1 MNKTVKLL
9 ATAAVLP
16 LLFAACSQQADGGA
30 PTALE
35 TPLDGAPSAQATTAP
50 AQPAQ
55 PASPAQSAQPAQ
67 PSQPAA
73 PAQSAQPAQPASP
86 AQGVNSGPVDSGL
99 AALTAAESAH
109 GGFQAYELDYD
120 DGRWEVSLVNQDKRT
135 KDVYVDMNGAI
146 AHSEDDEELLDT
158 QEDSQFRAATVTLAD
173 ALRAS
178 GVSQVDD
185 VDLAMVNGTLVWKV
199 DVVDDAEVY
208 YVDAKT
214 GQLTK

>member
-1 MNKTVKLL
+1 MKKTVKLL
-9 ATAAVLP
+9 AMAAALP

-35 TPLDGAPSAQATTAP
+35 TPLDNAPASQAATAP
-50 AQPAQ
+50 APQSSAPAE
-55 PASPAQSAQPAQ
+55 QSAA
-67 PSQPAA
+67 PSQAPAPAA
-73 PAQSAQPAQPASP
+73 TSAAPQSAAPS
-86 AQGVNSGPVDSGL
+86 GNSGPLDSAL
-99 AALTAAESAH
+99 AALTAAETAH

-120 DGRWEVSLVNQDKRT
+120 DGRWEVSLVNQDKAT
-135 KDVYVDMNGAI
+135 KDVHVDLNGTV
-146 AHSEDDEELLDT
+146 AHTEDDSELLD
-158 QEDSQFRAATVTLAD
+158 QHEDGQFRAATVTLAD

-185 VDLAMVNGTLVWKV
+185 VDLAMVNGTLVWKI
-199 DVVDDAEVY
+199 DVIDDAEVY